1 MNPSTQE
8 SIRENTHGLAQ
19 MFADFMVEMAEEDK
33 HDVLYHTAFSLSKQ
47 YEQGHVCLN
56 LKHLANM
63 PWGEESGLTPD
74 VATWRAYLLQTP
86 CVGEA
91 GEHTP
96 MILDGDLLYLQRF
109 WSYESQVADALL
121 DRLQNPV
128 TIDEKALK
136 AGLKRLFLDNHKKL
150 QKDEVDWQKIA
161 AALAVQ
167 QRFAVIS
174 GGPGTGKTTSLVKV
188 LALLLEQHADMRIR
202 LAAPTGKAAA
212 RMMDAIRFAKSHIN
226 TDNDIRQRIPEEAS
240 TLHRLLGFSPRGYR
254 HHQGNPVL
262 LDCLVI
268 DEASMVDLPMMARVL
283 DALPPQARIILLG
296 DRDQLSSVDAGN
308 VLGDI
313 TGHGKS
319 LAYSPSMAKT
329 LAQYTDTDIKHIP
342 QQSESSCIQDGI
354 ALLRKSYRFSG
365 LIAALAE
372 QINKGNKEEVL
383 KILHEPSKIL
393 YWNAEG
399 ELNSIL
405 EVAAKQYKH
414 YLACESVEE
423 ALESFESCR
432 VLCAVRQGNEGVQS
446 INSEMQQRLLGD
458 MKVGQAVHG
467 MPIMIL
473 NNHYELGLFN
483 GDIGLIWKTAD
494 GLQACFPD
502 ISGAVRTLPIAILP
516 DYEPC
521 WAMTVHKSQGS
532 EFEHVFLILPSQT
545 GEHHV
550 LSREL
555 FYTATTRSKKS
566 FHLYG
571 RAESIEAAVKRRIQ
585 RSTGLAKRLGW

>member
-8 SIRENTHGLAQ
+8 TPHHLAK
-19 MFADFMVEMAEEDK
+19 MFADFMVEMAGEGK
-33 HDVLYHTAFSLSKQ
+33 HDVLYRTAFALSKH

-56 LKHLANM
+56 LKEVVEKSWHD
-63 PWGEESGLTPD
+63 GSGFAPD
-74 VATWRAYLLQTP
+74 MATWRASLLQTP
-86 CVGEA
+86 CVAEA
-91 GEHTP
+91 GEHAP

-109 WSYESQVADALL
+109 WFDESQVAKALL
-121 DRLQNPV
+121 DRLENPV
-128 TIDEKALK
+128 TIDEKALQ
-136 AGLKRLFLDNHKKL
+136 AGLKRLFSDNHKKL

-212 RMMDAIRFAKSHIN
+212 RMMDAIRAAKSKIA
-226 TDNDIRQRIPEEAS
+226 TDESIRQRIPEQAS

-254 HHQGNPVL
+254 HHQDNPVL

-283 DALPPQARIILLG
+283 DALPKQARLILLG

-313 TGHGKS
+313 TGHGQS
-319 LAYSPSMAKT
+319 LAYSPSMART

-365 LIAALAE
+365 EIGALA
-372 QINKGNKEEVL
+372 QHINKGNVKEVMQL
-383 KILHEPSKIL
+383 LQDPSKAL
-393 YWNAEG
+393 HWNAEG

-414 YLACESVEE
+414 YLACESAKE

-446 INSEMQQRLLGD
+446 INREMQQRLLGD

-473 NNHYELGLFN
+473 NNHYELSLFN

-502 ISGAVRTLPIAILP
+502 ISGDVRTLPIAILP

-532 EFEHVFLILPSQT
+532 EFNDVFLILPVQE

-555 FYTATTRSKKS
+555 FYTAITRSKKS
-566 FHLYG
+566 FHLHG
-571 RAESIEAAVKRRIQ
+571 RAESIQAAVKHRIQ